1 MRNYLENVQQSI
13 SNAIVTLDERRKVT
27 TVNRAA
33 CALLRRRPD
42 ECVGRPVAEVLGAG
56 NERLLRLLDEVAGEK
71 TRVSRYD
78 LTLTPATGSTHA
90 VNAHALD
97 LTDADGE
104 PQGWVLVLEDI
115 TQEMRV
121 RSTLN
126 RYMASELVEQVLAE
140 PELHLGGARS
150 RASVLFCDIRDFAS
164 LSEHLSAD
172 ETMEFLNSYFTLM
185 VDEVFSN
192 QGVLDK
198 FMGDALMAVFGVPVE
213 REDDPARCVRTA
225 LGMLQR
231 LEGLNGSRLRQK
243 LLPIRVGIGINTGE
257 IISGNLGSEKRMEFT
272 VIGDGV
278 NVSSRLEGL
287 NKIYGT
293 QILISDST
301 RQGAGEAFVTR
312 EIDLVRVKGRSA
324 PVRVHEVIGTAEAQW
339 TPGQELF
346 VEGYKLYHERRF
358 AEAAKIFARG
368 ARSDGPCKVFHERCR
383 TFLKEPPPSDWDG
396 AWEAL
401 HK

>member
-1 MRNYLENVQQSI
+1 
-13 SNAIVTLDERRKVT
+13 
-27 TVNRAA
+27 
-33 CALLRRRPD
+33 
-42 ECVGRPVAEVLGAG
+42 
-56 NERLLRLLDEVAGEK
+56 
-71 TRVSRYD
+71 
-78 LTLTPATGSTHA
+78 
-90 VNAHALD
+90 
-97 LTDADGE
+97 
-104 PQGWVLVLEDI
+104 
-115 TQEMRV
+115 
-121 RSTLN
+121 
-126 RYMASELVEQVLAE
+126 
-140 PELHLGGARS
+140 
-150 RASVLFCDIRDFAS
+150 
-164 LSEHLSAD
+164 
-172 ETMEFLNSYFTLM
+172 
-185 VDEVFSN
+185 
-192 QGVLDK
+192 
-198 FMGDALMAVFGVPVE
+198 MAVFGVPVE